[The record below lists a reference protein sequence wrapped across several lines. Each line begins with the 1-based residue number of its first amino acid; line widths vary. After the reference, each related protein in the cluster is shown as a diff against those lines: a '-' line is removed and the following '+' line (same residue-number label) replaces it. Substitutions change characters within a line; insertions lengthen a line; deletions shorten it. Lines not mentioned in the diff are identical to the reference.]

1 MSRFKHIDPAGTA
14 PPATESL
21 AASEQDYDAE
31 HYLELGEE
39 ALADGRFEVALRHY
53 SRTLEH
59 DRLNLNG
66 WLGQARALVAMQQPN
81 EAFTWLEQ
89 AAKVAGDHPAFFAL
103 RAITCARTHQA
114 EDALAWSDRAM
125 RDGADRADV
134 WLARAEVLYQQR
146 EHKTGALALD
156 KAYERERTG
165 ETALRCAESA
175 LEWGEQGS
183 AKLWLD
189 RADRA
194 LPESALVAL
203 RRGVYLERIGDWAGA
218 RAALERALALRASCV
233 AAELALSELSGR
245 STFSHWNARILR
257 WFRGT

>member
-1 MSRFKHIDPAGTA
+1 MSRFKHIDPTGTEA
-14 PPATESL
+14 PATASPS
-21 AASEQDYDAE
+21 ASEQDYDAA
-31 HYLELGEE
+31 HYLELGED
-39 ALADGRFEVALRHY
+39 ALADGRFEVALRHF
-53 SRTLEH
+53 SRALEQ
-59 DRLNLNG
+59 DRLSLQG
-66 WLGQARALVAMQQPN
+66 WLGQARALVAMQQPT

-89 AAKVAGDHPAFFAL
+89 ATNVAGDHPAFFAL
-103 RAITCARTHQA
+103 RAITCARIHEA

-146 EHKTGALALD
+146 ERKTAALTLD
-156 KAYERERTG
+156 KAYERERSG

-175 LEWGEQGS
+175 LEWGDTGP

-194 LPESALVAL
+194 LPESPVVAL
-203 RRGVYLERIGDWAGA
+203 RRGVYLERIGDWRGA
-218 RAALERALALRASCV
+218 RDAFERALALRESCV
-233 AAELALSELSGR
+233 AAELALRELRGR
-245 STFSHWNARILR
+245 SSFSHWKARLTR